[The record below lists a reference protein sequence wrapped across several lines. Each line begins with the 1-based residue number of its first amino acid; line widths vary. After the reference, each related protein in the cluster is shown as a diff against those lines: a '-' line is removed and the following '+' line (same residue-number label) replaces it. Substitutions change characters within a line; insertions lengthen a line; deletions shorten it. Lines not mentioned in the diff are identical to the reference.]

1 MNRVYEIKNISL
13 KGDDLIVEDYNFDE
27 MKKLFDQL
35 SINYEIE
42 VNPLFGNSRI
52 IKYKDYNKYI
62 VNLVYNENGN
72 LIYKYK
78 GWYNYE

>member
-42 VNPLFGNSRI
+42 VNPLFGDFRI

-78 GWYNYE
+78 EWYNYE